1 MAGKWSD
8 LIETRLTTDDPLS
21 NATTSFDLAV
31 RDILKDVGYT
41 TKPLGLNLASVDPV
55 VRTAVEKSSL
65 QFGDVTVYT
74 LFVGDVSFRRA
85 YSVSAEGNVQ
95 PESTMQAK
103 GIDVSRLRQD
113 DSFFVTDLPAPTRE
127 PLDDDV
133 NLTEVTSPPTVSAL
147 ANEES
152 ELGMVV
158 ISSAPDRLQGPARSN
173 LALATKGLLVV
184 AEAQLTF
191 ENDSLVLGDENKRR
205 VRTFVRQF
213 NESSDKFTVL
223 GCASGSGK
231 NEDKDRLALG
241 RSERVRSELLYA
253 GVPSTRIVKEECNS
267 AQAFEYSA
275 VPPRTVLLTLVRR
288 SS

>member
-1 MAGKWSD
+1 
-8 LIETRLTTDDPLS
+8 
-21 NATTSFDLAV
+21 LAV

-127 PLDDDV
+127 PLDDNV
-133 NLTEVTSPPTVSAL
+133 NLSEVTSPPTVSAL

-184 AEAQLTF
+184 AA
-191 ENDSLVLGDENKRR
+191 LVLGDENKRR

-223 GCASGSGK
+223 GCASSSGK

-253 GVPSTRIVKEECNS
+253 GGASLRILC
-267 AQAFEYSA
+267 
-275 VPPRTVLLTLVRR
+275 RTPANRIINVGA
-288 SS
+288 